1 MAHEVFISHAHKD
14 KSIAH
19 AICEKLESAQ
29 LKCWIAD
36 RDISAGEDWT
46 EGTRK
51 AIGSSRVMLLVLSE
65 NANAAPHIEREIA
78 HAFYTKRIIVP
89 WRLTKTFPR
98 RDFLFYLGNARWVD
112 AVNPPAEEHLE
123 ALTATISNLIGAK
136 IVTKET
142 LLPDGRAKT
151 TAPLGFS
158 DSWLGSIQASHYQ
171 TLGLLK
177 RVGFAGAAIGV
188 ACLLWF
194 AFWETKD
201 QGSPAESHR
210 QARYP
215 APSPDLSAAASGD
228 SLASKPAY
236 TYSRFGLWV
245 ANTSPTPQVQP
256 QASETPAATSV
267 SQPRGATP
275 SPLPDIEQQAVAE
288 SESSPAQITPSAQPA
303 TEPKIN
309 RHGNHRGKS
318 HTKSRNGSH
327 ASDGSRSASAKHGL
341 RARWRHFLARIK
353 ENGN

>member
-1 MAHEVFISHAHKD
+1 MAHEIFISHAHKD

-19 AICEKLESAQ
+19 AICQKLESARM
-29 LKCWIAD
+29 KCWIAD

-46 EGTRK
+46 EGTRN

-123 ALTATISNLIGAK
+123 ALTVTISNLIGGR

-142 LLPDGRAKT
+142 LLPEGRAKI
-151 TAPLGFS
+151 TAPLEFS
-158 DSWLGSIQASHYQ
+158 DSWLGSLQASHYQ

-177 RVGFAGAAIGV
+177 RVGFAGVAIGV
-188 ACLLWF
+188 FGLLWF
-194 AFWETKD
+194 IFWERQD
-201 QGSPAESHR
+201 QGSPTESHR
-210 QARYP
+210 PMRYP
-215 APSPDLSAAASGD
+215 APAPDLSPTVSGD
-228 SLASKPAY
+228 PLASKPAY
-236 TYSRFGLWV
+236 TYSRFGLWM
-245 ANTSPTPQVQP
+245 ANSSPTPQVQP
-256 QASETPAATSV
+256 QPSETPATTSG
-267 SQPRGATP
+267 SRPQGAIP
-275 SPLPDIEQQAVAE
+275 SPLPDIEPKAVAE
-288 SESSPAQITPSAQPA
+288 SESSQVPVDSSTQPA
-303 TEPKIN
+303 GPRVN
-309 RHGNHRGKS
+309 RRESHRGKS

-327 ASDGSRSASAKHGL
+327 ASGGSRSAGTKHGL

-353 ENGN
+353 GNGN